1 MSEVDPEISDPNAN
15 VTVSG
20 HIDNV
25 SLAFIARFLSKWV
38 RSANSF
44 CCCRLPSQ

>member
-1 MSEVDPEISDPNAN
+1 MSEVDPEIEDPNAN

-25 SLAFIARFLSKWV
+25 TIAFSARFLSTWV
-38 RSANSF
+38 
-44 CCCRLPSQ
+44 